1 MIYSQ
6 FINKTSKYLKSVRV
20 LKNYVSLDMSFP
32 TNWVMLKNTPEGIE
46 FLQNET
52 QDGKFVSS
60 FVCENK
66 KEFLDIVEETL
77 DFIIKT
83 NIEREEKEKLF
94 KSKVQELKSIFESEN
109 LDSLKGLKFDM
120 EELTKLMSN
129 EPEDIDR
136 RDAKTSEPA

>member
-120 EELTKLMSN
+120 EELTNLMSN